1 MMPDIVLY
9 ILAAVTLILV
19 FVSAFLLVYF
29 LRAKKTTA
37 VMTTQLDNYNSIIDQ
52 ANDAMLV
59 IDIADGKI
67 HQSNPSAQKLLEYG
81 HDELLKLTLFNL
93 HPAEYL
99 QRSSAIV
106 ADVWEK
112 GGLIYKD
119 IPFVTRSGRLIPVE
133 CSATVAPFA
142 GRPAVIIYARDI
154 TLRLKLEN
162 EILAK
167 NKIIEEKNSSI
178 QDSINYA
185 RRIQLSIFPTEN
197 EVTAAFN
204 EHFILYK
211 PLSIVSGDFYWMTTL
226 PTETDSSRLAMLAVA
241 DCTGHGVPG
250 ALMSIVGN
258 TLLNQTIKI
267 PAIKTPAQVLDFL
280 NGEFPK
286 NLKYQKEGG
295 NLRDGMDIVICAV
308 DHEKKLMHFAG
319 ANNSLFILRN
329 QEVIELKGDRQGIS
343 AATDLEKKPF
353 GSQTVN
359 IQSQDC
365 VYLFTDGYSDQFGGE
380 SGKKFLDK
388 RVRNLLLTLQGK
400 SMETQK
406 QILDKSF
413 EDWRGEMDQV
423 DDVLV
428 IGFKIP

>member
-1 MMPDIVLY
+1 MPDMLFY
-9 ILAAVTLILV
+9 ILAAVCLMLILV
-19 FVSAFLLVYF
+19 SVSMLIYF
-29 LRAKKTTA
+29 LKAKKTAA
-37 VMTTQLDNYNSIIDQ
+37 VMVRQLDNYNSIIDQ

-67 HQSNPSAQKLLEYG
+67 HQSNPAAQKLLEYSQ
-81 HDELLKLTLFNL
+81 DELLKLSLFNL

-99 QRSSAIV
+99 QKSSAIV

-119 IPFVTRSGRLIPVE
+119 IPFVTRSGQLIPVE

-162 EILAK
+162 EILSK
-167 NKIIEEKNSSI
+167 NKIIEARNASI
-178 QDSINYA
+178 EDSINYA

-197 EVTAAFN
+197 EMNAAFN

-211 PLSIVSGDFYWMTTL
+211 PLSIVSGDFYWMTTM
-226 PTETDSSRLAMLAVA
+226 PTDTDSSRLAMLAVA

-267 PAIKTPAQVLDFL
+267 TAVHTPAQVLDFL

-295 NLRDGMDIVICAV
+295 NMRDGMDIVVCAL
-308 DHEKKLMHFAG
+308 DHEKKLLHFAG
-319 ANNSLFILRN
+319 ANNSLYILRN
-329 QEVIELKGDRQGIS
+329 KELIELKGDRQAIS
-343 AATDLEKKPF
+343 AATDIEKKPF

-359 IQSQDC
+359 ILSGDC

-380 SGKKFLDK
+380 AGKKFLDK
-388 RVRNLLLTLQGK
+388 RVRALLLTLEGK
-400 SMETQK
+400 SMTEQK
-406 QILDKSF
+406 ELLVKNF
-413 EDWRGEMDQV
+413 EEWRGGMDQV

>member
-1 MMPDIVLY
+1 MPEQLLY
-9 ILAAVTLILV
+9 ILIALCLVLTLASVLMLVSFLKARKNAAVM
-19 FVSAFLLVYF
+19 
-29 LRAKKTTA
+29 LR
-37 VMTTQLDNYNSIIDQ
+37 QLDNYNSIIDQ

-59 IDIADGKI
+59 IDIADGRI

-81 HDELLKLTLFNL
+81 HDELLKLSLFNL
-93 HPAEYL
+93 HPSHYL
-99 QRSSAIV
+99 QRSSALV

-119 IPFVTRSGRLIPVE
+119 IPFLTKSGRLIPVE
-133 CSATVAPFA
+133 CSAIVAPFA

-154 TLRLKLEN
+154 TQRLKLEN

-185 RRIQLSIFPTEN
+185 RRIQLSIFPTEV
-197 EVTAAFN
+197 EMTAAFN

-211 PLSIVSGDFYWMTTL
+211 PLSVVSGDFYWMSTV
-226 PTETDSSRLAMLAVA
+226 PTDTDSSRLAMLAVA

-258 TLLNQTIKI
+258 TLLNQTIKTSV
-267 PAIKTPAQVLDFL
+267 IKTPAQVLDFL

-286 NLKYQKEGG
+286 NLKHQKEGG
-295 NLRDGMDIVICAV
+295 SMRDGMDIVICAI
-308 DHEKKLMHFAG
+308 DHEKKLLHFAG
-319 ANNSLFILRN
+319 ANNSLYLVRN
-329 QEVIELKGDRQGIS
+329 KELIELKGDRQGIS

-353 GSQTVN
+353 GNQTVN
-359 IQSQDC
+359 IQSGDC

-380 SGKKFLDK
+380 EGKKFLDK
-388 RVRNLLLTLQGK
+388 RVRSLLLALQGR
-400 SMETQK
+400 SMEEQK
-406 QILDKSF
+406 YQLDTSF
-413 EDWRGEMDQV
+413 ESWKGGMDQV

-428 IGFKIP
+428 LGFRIP

>member
-1 MMPDIVLY
+1 MPELLLY
-9 ILAAVTLILV
+9 ILIAVCLLLSVASVVMLMNFLKARKNAAVM
-19 FVSAFLLVYF
+19 
-29 LRAKKTTA
+29 LR
-37 VMTTQLDNYNSIIDQ
+37 QLDNYNSIIDQ

-81 HDELLKLTLFNL
+81 QDELSKLSLFNL

-99 QRSSAIV
+99 QKSSSLV

-119 IPFVTRSGRLIPVE
+119 IPFVTRSGRLISVE

-154 TLRLKLEN
+154 TERLRLEN
-162 EILAK
+162 EIAAK

-185 RRIQLSIFPTEN
+185 RRIQLSIFPTES
-197 EVTAAFN
+197 EMTAAFN

-211 PLSIVSGDFYWMTTL
+211 PLGIVSGDFYWMATV
-226 PTETDSSRLAMLAVA
+226 PTDTGSSRLAMLAVA

-258 TLLNQTIKI
+258 TLLNQTSKMSS
-267 PAIKTPAQVLDFL
+267 IKTPAQVLDFL
-280 NGEFPK
+280 NGELPK
-286 NLKYQKEGG
+286 NLKHQKEGG
-295 NLRDGMDIVICAV
+295 SMRDGMDIGICAV

-319 ANNSLFILRN
+319 ANNSLYILRN
-329 QEVIELKGDRQGIS
+329 KELIELKGDRQGIS
-343 AATDLEKKPF
+343 AATDLDKKPF
-353 GSQTVN
+353 GNQTVN
-359 IQSQDC
+359 IQSQDRI
-365 VYLFTDGYSDQFGGE
+365 YLFTDGYSDQFGGE
-380 SGKKFLDK
+380 AGKKFLHK
-388 RVRNLLLTLQGK
+388 RVRNLLLTPEGK
-400 SMETQK
+400 SMAEQRS
-406 QILDKSF
+406 ILNKSF
-413 EDWRGEMDQV
+413 DDWRGEMEQV